1 MNENKGNSALVPAIY
16 YCASF
21 IYIRGSRMRREH
33 REKFY
38 QLLIFASALTALIV
52 IIFIAGFIF
61 KEGLPV
67 FSRYGLIPTI
77 FGVEWHPQDNVYGLW
92 PMILGTIYVTLGAL
106 MIGVPLGVLTAIF
119 LAEFAPRKLVPAVI
133 RPAIELL
140 AGIPSVVYGLFGMT
154 TIVPIIR
161 EFARSIPHFADDP
174 VLSSG
179 YGIIAGS
186 IILSIMIL
194 PTIIN
199 VAEDAIRSV
208 PAEFKEGSL
217 ALGATHWQTICRVI
231 VPSAKSG
238 ILAGI
243 VLGMGRAMGETMA
256 IIMVAGNA
264 PVIPGSI
271 LSTVRTLTG
280 NIAIEMAYSSG
291 EHTQALF
298 ATGIVLFIFIMIINF
313 TAMTLARKEVR

>member
-1 MNENKGNSALVPAIY
+1 MK
-16 YCASF
+16 
-21 IYIRGSRMRREH
+21 REQ

-38 QLLIFASALTALIV
+38 QMLILASAFVALI
-52 IIFIAGFIF
+52 IIILIAGFVF

-67 FSRYGLIPTI
+67 FSKYGLRNMILGT
-77 FGVEWHPQDNVYGLW
+77 EWHPQEKIFGLW
-92 PMILGTIYVTLGAL
+92 PMIVGTVYITLGSL
-106 MIGVPLGVLTAIF
+106 FIGVPLGILTAIF
-119 LAEFAPRKLVPAVI
+119 LAELAPGKLVSSII

-161 EFARSIPHFADDP
+161 KIARSIPYYADNP
-174 VLSSG
+174 ALSSG

-208 PAEFKEGSL
+208 PSEYREGSL
-217 ALGATHWQTICRVI
+217 ALGATHWQTIYRVLL
-231 VPSAKSG
+231 PAAKSG
-238 ILAGI
+238 ILAGV

-264 PVIPGSI
+264 PIIPNSV
-271 LSTVRTLTG
+271 LSMVRSLTG

-291 EHTQALF
+291 EHTKALF
-298 ATGIVLFIFIMIINF
+298 ATGIVLFIFIMIINCF
-313 TAMTLARKEVR
+313 AMILARKEVN

>member
-1 MNENKGNSALVPAIY
+1 MK
-16 YCASF
+16 
-21 IYIRGSRMRREH
+21 
-33 REKFY
+33 REKIERFY
-38 QLLIFASALTALIV
+38 QLLILASAFVALIV
-52 IIFIAGFIF
+52 IVLIAGFVF
-61 KEGLPV
+61 KEGLPI
-67 FSRYGLIPTI
+67 FDKYGLGDVM
-77 FGVEWHPQDNVYGLW
+77 FGTKWNPSSKIYGLW
-92 PMILGTIYVTLGAL
+92 PMIVGTVYITLGSL
-106 MIGVPLGVLTAIF
+106 IIGVPLGLLTAVF
-119 LAEFAPRKLVPAVI
+119 LAELTPKKFVSSVI

-161 EFARSIPHFADDP
+161 KFARSIPAFAENP
-174 VLSSG
+174 ALSSG

-208 PAEFKEGSL
+208 PSEFKEGSL
-217 ALGATHWQTICRVI
+217 AMGATHWQTIYRVL
-231 VPSAKSG
+231 VPAAKSG

-264 PVIPGSI
+264 PIIPNSI
-271 LSTVRTLTG
+271 LSTVRSLTG

-298 ATGIVLFIFIMIINF
+298 ATGIVLFIFIMIINSF
-313 TAMTLARKEVR
+313 AMFLAKKEVK